1 MKRPLHTGDV
11 AEHPLLGFEH
21 CDECKA
27 LLRDGGHIVGRHL
40 FDCSQTPDCTP
51 RPQVTDFIPMAQ
63 RCSELGAR
71 LTNAMDIAIAHAA
84 AASLRHAYGLLLEQ
98 PNYDIDKRTR
108 QIVTAA
114 LVGVRALAET
124 ERPGSEHWTRA
135 VLLIDQAI
143 EELEL

>member
-1 MKRPLHTGDV
+1 M
-11 AEHPLLGFEH
+11 
-21 CDECKA
+21 
-27 LLRDGGHIVGRHL
+27 
-40 FDCSQTPDCTP
+40 CTTEIFIP
-51 RPQVTDFIPMAQ
+51 RPQASDFIPMAE
-63 RCSELGAR
+63 RCSELGSR
-71 LTNAMDIAIAHAA
+71 LANPMDIAIAHAA

-108 QIVTAA
+108 QIVNAA

-124 ERPGSEHWTRA
+124 ERQAGNSHWTRA